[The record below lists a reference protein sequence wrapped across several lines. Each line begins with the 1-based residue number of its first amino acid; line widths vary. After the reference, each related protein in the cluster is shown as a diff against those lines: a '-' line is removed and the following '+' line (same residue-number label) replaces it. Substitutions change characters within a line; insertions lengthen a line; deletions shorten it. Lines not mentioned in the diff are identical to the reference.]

1 VKTIVTKYFLLA
13 ASLLFSA
20 LPALATPSL
29 CDAVSGNLVKNCG
42 FETGTLANWTRTES
56 INDTIIP
63 IVIFANSGDIDVA
76 FNNTQG
82 ATDTLEQTIATIPGE
97 SYSFSFFEL
106 AHNDPSGVFSVSWN
120 GTSILSITGQAAIAY
135 QLQSFTEMATSN
147 STVIH
152 FALHSNGSALL
163 DDVVVT
169 QNPSPVPEPSTAVLA
184 AAALCMVVLLRRRRS
199 V

>member
-1 VKTIVTKYFLLA
+1 M
-13 ASLLFSA
+13 
-20 LPALATPSL
+20 
-29 CDAVSGNLVKNCG
+29 
-42 FETGTLANWTRTES
+42 
-56 INDTIIP
+56 
-63 IVIFANSGDIDVA
+63 IFANSGDIDVA

-135 QLQSFTEMATSN
+135 QLQSFTEMATAT

-152 FALHSNGSALL
+152 FALHSSGNALL

-169 QNPSPVPEPSTAVLA
+169 QNPSPVPEPSTGVLA
-184 AAALCMVVLLRRRRS
+184 ATALCMVVLLRRRRS